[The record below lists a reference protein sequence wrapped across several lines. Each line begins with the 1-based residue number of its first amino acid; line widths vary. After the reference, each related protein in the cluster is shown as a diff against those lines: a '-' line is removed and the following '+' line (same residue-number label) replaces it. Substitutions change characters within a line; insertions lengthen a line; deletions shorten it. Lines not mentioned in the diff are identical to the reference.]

1 MNLIKVNN
9 LNLSIYEKE
18 ILKGLCFEGKS
29 GEILGIIGESGSGKS
44 MTANSIIKLLPFGSS
59 LTGDIIFQ
67 KSDPPEAAPYAPLMN
82 PCLDISESF
91 EKH

>member
-9 LNLSIYEKE
+9 LSLSIHEKE
-18 ILKGLCFEGKS
+18 ILKGLCFEGNS

-59 LTGDIIFQ
+59 LTGEIIFQ
-67 KSDPPEAAPYAPLMN
+67 NMILRLSLSTFTRIYQQT
-82 PCLDISESF
+82 
-91 EKH
+91 